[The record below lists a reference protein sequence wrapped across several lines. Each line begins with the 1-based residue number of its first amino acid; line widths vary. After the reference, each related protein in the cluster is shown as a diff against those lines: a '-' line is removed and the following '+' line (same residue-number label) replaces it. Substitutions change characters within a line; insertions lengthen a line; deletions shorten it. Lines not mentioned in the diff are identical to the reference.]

1 MIRDY
6 ISLIFLFVPGAIFCI
21 SLSVFKNPELPYE
34 IIFSSHFIIIIV
46 SGTAGTA
53 AGVLDWNYHR
63 KVLGMKISKRERKAE
78 AAALGLGGI
87 PMSVLLASAMH
98 SSEPKVYLLPV
109 ISILVFTA
117 VLVCYDEFVF
127 HRKRCSLKET
137 VFHRILVFGNTG
149 AFLAWFHLIFI
160 K

>member
-1 MIRDY
+1 MIREY
-6 ISLIFLFVPGAIFCI
+6 ISLIFLFAPGTVFCI
-21 SLSVFKNPELPYE
+21 SLSVSDNPEFLYK
-34 IIFSSHFIIIIV
+34 IIFSAQFVIIII

-63 KVLGMKISKRERKAE
+63 KVLGMKISKKERKAE

-87 PMSVLLASAMH
+87 PMSILLASAMY
-98 SSEPKVYLLPV
+98 SSEPKIYLLPV

-117 VLVCYDEFVF
+117 ALVCYDEFVF